1 MCPFAC
7 TEGVLPVTQ
16 RELWPIG
23 ERRCQL
29 VRRGSARDDA
39 AKSSAPR
46 EDEFMTT
53 HRSLATLA
61 ILATAG
67 IALIG
72 SAGVAN
78 ASPQDDAYL
87 AALRGVG
94 LHWTPGTQ
102 AGLIQEAHDVCYN
115 LTWGWTPQRIAN
127 DLEARLGAQ
136 GVTGGKPPPW
146 STRRTG
152 STVPETSATPPRCA
166 RERTRVMCLFGIV
179 NYGERGRTSHPVC
192 RHGLDGMT

>member
-1 MCPFAC
+1 
-7 TEGVLPVTQ
+7 
-16 RELWPIG
+16 
-23 ERRCQL
+23 
-29 VRRGSARDDA
+29 
-39 AKSSAPR
+39 
-46 EDEFMTT
+46 MTT

-72 SAGVAN
+72 SAGVAD

-94 LHWTPGTQ
+94 LHWTPGTEV
-102 AGLIQEAHDVCYN
+102 GLIQEAHDVCYN

-136 GVTGGKPPPW
+136 GVTGA
-146 STRRTG
+146 
-152 STVPETSATPPRCA
+152 EAAT
-166 RERTRVMCLFGIV
+166 MV
-179 NYGERGRTSHPVC
+179 NAAHRIYCPGNVC
-192 RHGLDGMT
+192 DAPTLCT

>member
-1 MCPFAC
+1 
-7 TEGVLPVTQ
+7 
-16 RELWPIG
+16 
-23 ERRCQL
+23 
-29 VRRGSARDDA
+29 
-39 AKSSAPR
+39 
-46 EDEFMTT
+46 MTT

-61 ILATAG
+61 TLATAG
-67 IALIG
+67 FALIG

-127 DLEARLGAQ
+127 DLESRLGAQ
-136 GVTGGKPPPW
+136 GVTGA
-146 STRRTG
+146 
-152 STVPETSATPPRCA
+152 EAAT
-166 RERTRVMCLFGIV
+166 MV
-179 NYGERGRTSHPVC
+179 NAAHRIYCPGNVC
-192 RHGLDGMT
+192 DAPTLCT

>member
-1 MCPFAC
+1 
-7 TEGVLPVTQ
+7 
-16 RELWPIG
+16 
-23 ERRCQL
+23 
-29 VRRGSARDDA
+29 
-39 AKSSAPR
+39 
-46 EDEFMTT
+46 MTT

-136 GVTGGKPPPW
+136 GVTGIEAA
-146 STRRTG
+146 TM
-152 STVPETSATPPRCA
+152 VNSAHRIYCP
-166 RERTRVMCLFGIV
+166 G
-179 NYGERGRTSHPVC
+179 NVC
-192 RHGLDGMT
+192 DAPTLCT